1 MGSLL
6 FVQRR
11 RRGNGKLISC
21 AKKEK
26 GKWEAN
32 YLCKEGEGEMGSL
45 LAVQRRR
52 RGNGKLISCAKK
64 EKGKWETC

>member
-6 FVQRR
+6 AVQRR
-11 RRGNGKLISC
+11 RRWNGKLIGC

-26 GKWEAN
+26 EKWEAY

-45 LAVQRRR
+45 LAVQGKEDVQEIEGGSRSL
-52 RGNGKLISCAKK
+52 RGKV
-64 EKGKWETC
+64 E